1 MMLREMHGY
10 KDDPKLASI
19 LIGFDCEEDIL

>member
-1 MMLREMHGY
+1 MHGY

-19 LIGFDCEEDIL
+19 LIGFDSDEELEP